1 MKLTTYLLLA
11 NSLFISLRSLSA
23 IVSSDPNAHGQC
35 QESIKAIGHDCTI
48 RKSQTEAARV
58 SGAVKSP
65 QNQIIRV
72 HFTCY
77 WKQYKM

>member
-23 IVSSDPNAHGQC
+23 IVLSDLTLMEMQC

-48 RKSQTEAARV
+48 RKCEAGSG

-65 QNQIIRV
+65 QNQVIRV
-72 HFTCY
+72 QFTCY